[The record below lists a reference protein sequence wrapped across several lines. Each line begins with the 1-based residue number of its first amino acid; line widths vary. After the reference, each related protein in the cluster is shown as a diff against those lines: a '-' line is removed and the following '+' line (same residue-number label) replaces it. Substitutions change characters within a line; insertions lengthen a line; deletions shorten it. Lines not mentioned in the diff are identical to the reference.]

1 MAFVNSW
8 EVQTKELLNRIEK
21 EIRNTQIDMEKRI
34 AKLYEEAEALQK
46 ALQIYRERMGM
57 SQDSQTPLSVNDI
70 RGKSLRQILTLI
82 ASRNNGLLVAKQAI
96 KLMKEANLFSNP
108 NHADSIVYSILGRSP
123 KYFVKVS
130 PGVYSLHHI
139 GKVERKTRGGSG
151 LKQKIKELKEMN
163 PHMTKTQVKNYLIQ
177 QGFDF
182 QGKRPGNAVHMAWIS
197 LGYPKDEK
205 QPKFRFLSV
214 DEASKL
220 TVEKVQ
226 RETFNG

>member
-8 EVQTKELLNRIEK
+8 EVETKELLNRVNK
-21 EIRNTQIDMEKRI
+21 EIRDTQIDMEKRI
-34 AKLYEEAEALQK
+34 TKLYEEAEALQK
-46 ALQIYRERMGM
+46 ALQIYRERMGI

-96 KLMKEANLFSNP
+96 KLMKGANLFSNP
-108 NHADSIVYSILGRSP
+108 SHADSIVYSILGRSP

-130 PGVYSLHHI
+130 PGIYSLQRT
-139 GKVERKTRGGSG
+139 ERVKQKTRGGSG

-163 PHMTKTQVKNYLIQ
+163 PQMTKSEVKRYLIQ

-197 LGYPKDEK
+197 LGYPSKEEK
-205 QPKFRFLSV
+205 QSKIRFLSV
-214 DEASKL
+214 DEFLERNKL
-220 TVEKVQ
+220 PSVG
-226 RETFNG
+226 R